1 MNDASTTV
9 MTAEADELDA
19 LLGGLDIPDET
30 IVDVQAVS
38 DVAADDVIEEP
49 ATEDGQVELAATDE
63 TILDEETA
71 SAIEAEMQL
80 QEAREE
86 VYASHESG
94 PVIDL
99 AATDVTP
106 ATPAA
111 AKPKK
116 AAGPAKTRTPRI
128 SVDALPV
135 DAFVLTTLVPDDL
148 EANKAAVIRACPAQ
162 KKVQEKFEN
171 LLVSIHQGKAP
182 STYVMDCF
190 RALDAAGEITSSD
203 MVAVLKATSTK
214 NGSKTYAEGTARS
227 QVGQIMSLFPAL
239 KIATRAGNKL
249 TVNPDSLL
257 VEALRTLAAGP
268 APAEAA

>member
-1 MNDASTTV
+1 MNDASTT
-9 MTAEADELDA
+9 MNTAEDTELDA
-19 LLGGLDIPDET
+19 LLGALDILEET
-30 IVDVQAVS
+30 IVDMQAVS
-38 DVAADDVIEEP
+38 DVSGDVIEETP
-49 ATEDGQVELAATDE
+49 ADEDQVELAAGDE

-71 SAIEAEMQL
+71 DAIEAEMQL

-86 VYASHESG
+86 VYAAQEG
-94 PVIDL
+94 DTTDL
-99 AATDVTP
+99 EASEAAP
-106 ATPAA
+106 AAA

-128 SVDALPV
+128 SIDSLPV
-135 DAFVLTTLVPDDL
+135 DAFVLTSHVPDDL

-171 LLVSIHQGKAP
+171 LLVSVHQGKAP

-203 MVAVLKATSTK
+203 MVAALKATSTK
-214 NGSKTYAEGTARS
+214 NGSRTYAEGTARS
-227 QVGQIMSLFPAL
+227 QVGQIMALFPAL
-239 KIATRAGNKL
+239 KIAVRNGNKL

-257 VEALRTLAAGP
+257 VEALRQLAAAP

>member
-9 MTAEADELDA
+9 NTAEADELDA
-19 LLGGLDIPDET
+19 LLGGLDIPEET

-38 DVAADDVIEEP
+38 DVGEGVIEETP
-49 ATEDGQVELAATDE
+49 ADESPVELAASDD

-71 SAIEAEMQL
+71 SEIEAEMQL
-80 QEAREE
+80 QEARDE
-86 VYASHESG
+86 VYASQEG
-94 PVIDL
+94 EVIDL
-99 AATDVTP
+99 EATDITP
-106 ATPAA
+106 AAPAAAA

-128 SVDALPV
+128 SIDSLPA
-135 DAFVLTTLVPDDL
+135 DAFVLTTNIPDDL

-203 MVAVLKATSTK
+203 MVAALKATSTK

-227 QVGQIMSLFPAL
+227 QVGQIMALFPAL
-239 KIATRAGNKL
+239 KIAVRAGNKL

>member
-86 VYASHESG
+86 VYASHEGG

-99 AATDVTP
+99 EATDVP
-106 ATPAA
+106 PAA

-116 AAGPAKTRTPRI
+116 AAGPAKTRTPRVSI
-128 SVDALPV
+128 DALPV

-203 MVAVLKATSTK
+203 MVAALKATSTK
-214 NGSKTYAEGTARS
+214 NGTKTYAEGTARS
-227 QVGQIMSLFPAL
+227 QVGQIMALFPAL
-239 KIATRAGNKL
+239 KIAVRAGNKL
-249 TVNPDSLL
+249 TVNPDSVL
-257 VEALRTLAAGP
+257 VLALRTLAAGP

>member
-9 MTAEADELDA
+9 NTAEADELDA
-19 LLGGLDIPDET
+19 LLGGLDIPEET

-38 DVAADDVIEEP
+38 DVSEDVIEEG
-49 ATEDGQVELAATDE
+49 TTDGSQVVLAASDE

-71 SAIEAEMQL
+71 SEIEAEMQL

-86 VYASHESG
+86 VYASHEG
-94 PVIDL
+94 GEVIDL
-99 AATDVTP
+99 EATDITP
-106 ATPAA
+106 AAAPA

-116 AAGPAKTRTPRI
+116 AAGVPKTRTPRI
-128 SVDALPV
+128 SIDSLPA
-135 DAFVLTTLVPDDL
+135 DAFVLTTHIPDDL
-148 EANKAAVIRACPAQ
+148 VANKAAVIRACPAQ

-190 RALDAAGEITSSD
+190 RALDTAGEITSSD
-203 MVAVLKATSTK
+203 MVEALKATSTK

-227 QVGQIMSLFPAL
+227 QVGQIMALFPAL
-239 KIATRAGNKL
+239 KIAVRAGNKL
-249 TVNPDSLL
+249 TVNPDSIL
-257 VEALRTLAAGP
+257 VLALRTLAAGP